1 MNRVDD
7 YQGLGRH
14 YETPIGWRPSVS
26 TVLRDTQDRA
36 RLDAWVE
43 RVGKDYADEV
53 RQAAADRGTAL
64 HSEIDDAML
73 FGEFPGRPSAW
84 LESLR
89 PEIEMALKTTNRIS
103 EAAVWSKKHNY
114 AGTLD
119 FLGELDGRT
128 ILWEWK
134 TYLPSSAVARAKPMK
149 KKREHYYDH
158 MLQARAYAK
167 AAGSSLF
174 RQVDEIRVAIARCA
188 LRDGRLYPLP
198 CQSIRVVREA
208 PAYDELWN
216 SFALRLGLWEVRRA
230 TMVGT

>member
-26 TVLRDTQDRA
+26 TVLRDTQDRT
-36 RLDAWVE
+36 RLDAWIE
-43 RVGKDYADEV
+43 RVGPDYAEEV
-53 RQAAADRGTAL
+53 KQVGADRGKAL
-64 HSEIDDAML
+64 HAEIDDVML
-73 FGEFPGRPSAW
+73 FGEFPGRASPW

-89 PEIEMALKTTNRIS
+89 PEIELALKTTNRLS
-103 EAAVWSKKHNY
+103 EAEVWSKKHGY

-119 FLGELDGRT
+119 FLGDRDGRT

-134 TYLPSSAVARAKPMK
+134 TYLPSGAVARAKPMLK
-149 KKREHYYDH
+149 KPQHYQDH
-158 MLQARAYAK
+158 LLQARAYAK

-188 LRDGRLYPLP
+188 LRDGKLYPLP
-198 CQSIRVVREA
+198 RQIIRVFREA
-208 PAYDELWN
+208 PAYADLWT
-216 SFALRLGLWEVRRA
+216 SFAMRLGLWQVRRA